1 MPQGDVAIV
10 GMACRFAGDAKSPD
24 EFYEMLLNGRDS
36 WSKVPSSRFNVDA
49 RHHPWAQRR
58 GSLVCNGGYFLRES
72 EAKWDAPFFSC
83 SAVEARAMDP
93 QQRLLLEVAYESL
106 ENAGFS
112 LEAMADTETGCFVGG
127 FTNDYKTII
136 QRDTLATPH
145 YSMPGCALALLSNR
159 VSWFYNLRGPSVT
172 LDTACSSSLTALHL
186 ACESINSESNKSRC
200 ALVGGTSLIM
210 DPGDGCLLNEL
221 GFLSPDSRC
230 FAFDSRANGY
240 ARGDGI
246 CMVVLKHIDDAIRDG
261 DAIRAVIR
269 ASGINSDGRTAGIVL
284 PNGDAQERLIRA
296 TYQMSGLDP
305 ADTQYVE
312 FHGTGTRA
320 GDPTEMGAVSR
331 AMASP
336 NRSTLYGGSVKTQ
349 IGHTE
354 AAAGLAGLVKCVLA
368 MERGIIPPQLNFDK
382 PNPRLQL
389 ESSNVVIPTAPVPWP
404 ECETRRCSV
413 NSFGFGGTNAHIIL
427 DDGRSYRQAKVPAAN
442 GLLSLEA
449 SAPRNRPDAVAVE
462 NESAGPEARVF
473 VLSAPEKD
481 AVARQC
487 RAHADHVEAH
497 CTADMLLHYA
507 YTLGE
512 RRSTFQ
518 WRHAV
523 VAGSIDALAA
533 CWRNPDLKA
542 ARVNARTNI
551 AFVLTG
557 QGAQWHAMGRELI
570 SFDVFASS
578 IRQSAACLAA
588 LGCPWDAWCELMK
601 SESASNVNQAGYSQ
615 PLCTVLQMALVDL
628 LEHWGVKPSAVV
640 GHSSGEIAAA
650 YAAQALSRESCLNI
664 AYQRGV
670 VSEKAKTL
678 CPGGS
683 MMAVG
688 LSVQQVQPYLARSKP
703 PVVVGCVNSPS
714 NITLTGDRASLEDL
728 RTVFEQENIFC
739 RLLQV
744 DNAYHSQHMLS
755 VRDDYLKSI
764 SDITPVKNSAI
775 TFYSTVLGREVPTAQ
790 LTADYWVDN
799 MCSPVEFV
807 SALDDMVYANTE
819 TREMKRK
826 SMATNLLVE
835 IGPHG
840 ALGGP
845 IQQFKVARGGL
856 DHLDYCSLLSRGK
869 GASLTAMTAAASL
882 WMKGASVDLTRLNR
896 MGETSEP
903 ATVLAN
909 LPSYRWNHSTSYWH
923 ETRVSRNER
932 SPAFPRHDLIGSQL
946 ASQNPLEPVW
956 RNYLR
961 LSEVPWLKDHQV
973 HGDIVFPAAG
983 MICAVIEALRQHAAS
998 NSHVKNISGFELR
1011 DISISRPLIIPND
1024 DAGIET
1030 YLHLKRRKLGM
1041 RGAESSWFEF
1051 SFCSCQQGD
1060 EFVEHACGLAQ
1071 VQHARQPTEVD
1082 GGKELREEI
1091 LAHRKRWVDKHGAC
1105 EHEVPLSTHF
1115 EFCKDQ
1121 GIVFGNTFQGLSK
1134 IHQNGTTASFEVT
1147 IPDSRSTMPESCES
1161 DYLLHP
1167 STLDA
1172 VIQTVM
1178 VAVPRMDGV
1187 PKQAWVPTAAN
1198 SIRVSSD
1205 IAGRHG
1211 DVLHGICDTSLNSPR
1226 EMASCIMAG
1235 DGSFDTLPGLI
1246 IDDIRTTGLGS
1257 TRSSSQLAEEASS
1270 TRIYASPTWKPDL
1283 ELLGTSDL
1291 RRLVLSKLADD
1302 LDMGKFCFESYN
1314 IVTELCRLALQK
1326 IGSST
1331 SSLPP
1336 HLQKYVGWLR
1346 ARCGIDDGGVF
1357 TPPVSPHTES
1367 QETSRDDSWVLKR
1380 LKDFSE
1386 KYPVDGNLL
1395 RHVFDSLDAIFAQ
1408 EAVPIAVLMANEN
1421 FSKYYRE
1428 AHGMTVTSQIFRD
1441 WFDLKAHKK
1450 PSLRVIEIGAGTA
1463 ATTLP
1468 VLQQLGNDGVGTPR
1482 FSKWTFTDI
1491 SPGWFENARILLG
1504 DWKQRVEYKV
1514 LDIEKDPVDQ
1524 GFEAETYDVVLA
1536 VNVLHATKNIQRT
1549 LENCKRLLKPGGN
1562 LVLGEITNRN
1572 DIGHFIVGVLP
1583 GWWAAEDGRK
1593 NGPLLLQSE
1602 WDDALKE
1609 AGFSG
1614 TDVVL
1619 SDNDDVDAHR
1629 VSNMVSTKPHNRAE
1643 ASPKTVV
1650 VVVPDDGS
1658 EFTERLGFQIRRK
1671 LQHLHANVVIKNLK
1685 AASAEVQDSTVI
1697 SLLEYELPIFEDI
1710 KQDRFNQVKH
1720 LLLYNKQVLWV
1731 TRSDP
1736 DDGPGH
1742 PSKRIVSGLIRC
1754 LKSEDGSRRPHELH
1768 FCRPLEEGDV
1778 DSASSVISRRICSIW
1793 QTELSGPDEMETV
1806 EQNGVFAI
1814 PRYMP
1819 EQALNSTLARIV
1831 NSDVAPETTSLI
1843 QAGRPLKLAVGQ
1855 PGMLDTLHF
1864 VDDEAASQHLL
1875 DDEVYI
1881 EVQACALN
1889 FLDIMIAMG
1898 EIQRP
1903 VLGYEAAGIVRRVG
1917 TRVTRFSPG
1926 DRVIQMAPGSIRT
1939 HIQTHQANVHAVPKA
1954 LSLEDA
1960 VSIPVA
1966 YSTAY
1971 YTLIEI
1977 ARLKKRESVLIHAAA
1992 GGLGQALI
2000 QIAKLLEAEIF
2011 CTAGSESKKQAIVA
2025 LGVMPDHI
2033 FSSRDLSFD
2042 AGIKRVTQ
2050 GRGVDVVVNS
2060 LAGEAL
2066 RFNLED
2072 MIISDPPR
2080 ASELVSKV
2088 LKLFEA
2094 GDVDHIR
2101 PIVSYDISNIESAF
2115 REMQRGSHIGKLV
2128 LRITSDSQAPV
2139 IPPKPAT
2146 LRLRP
2151 DATYLLVGGL
2161 GGLGRAQAL
2170 FMAEHGACHLVFVS
2184 RSGSARQEDK
2194 DFVATLVKQGVNAK
2208 AYAAD
2213 VADKAQLRAVLDNIS
2228 NNMPPIRGVIQGAM
2242 VLDDS
2247 LFHKMSY
2254 RQWATATKP
2263 KIQGSWNLHQLL
2275 PDGLDFFVL
2284 LSSLAGIVGSISQ
2297 ANYAAGNTYQ
2307 DALVH
2312 YRRSKGLAAQ
2322 SIDLGV
2328 IGGIG
2333 YIHEHQDV
2341 AARMNDFGLKFFHLL
2356 QCALA
2361 STGDG
2366 KNSLPRQLL
2375 VGACSGGIM
2384 QAAQKTNP
2392 DAHFSWL
2399 QTFASFA
2406 YLREL
2411 DVQDEAATDVGD
2423 KAEGQKLLDQLRRSK
2438 SIDEAIDTV
2447 QQILLAR
2454 ISKIV
2459 SVAVTDINTTKPV
2472 HTYGVDS
2479 LVAVELRNWLAKEL
2493 KSDMSIFDLTS
2504 NAPISDVCRK
2514 IAGRSQLIVKN

>member
-200 ALVGGTSLIM
+200 AL
-210 DPGDGCLLNEL
+210 
-221 GFLSPDSRC
+221 
-230 FAFDSRANGY
+230 
-240 ARGDGI
+240 
-246 CMVVLKHIDDAIRDG
+246 HIDDAIRDG

-601 SESASNVNQAGYSQ
+601 SESASN
-615 PLCTVLQMALVDL
+615 MALVDL

-932 SPAFPRHDLIGSQL
+932 SPAFPRHDLIG
-946 ASQNPLEPVW
+946 
-956 RNYLR
+956 NYLR

-1346 ARCGIDDGGVF
+1346 AR
-1357 TPPVSPHTES
+1357 PHTES

-1831 NSDVAPETTSLI
+1831 NSD
-1843 QAGRPLKLAVGQ
+1843 LAVGQ

-1903 VLGYEAAGIVRRVG
+1903 VLGYEAA
-1917 TRVTRFSPG
+1917 
-1926 DRVIQMAPGSIRT
+1926 
-1939 HIQTHQANVHAVPKA
+1939 A

-2170 FMAEHGACHLVFVS
+2170 FMA
-2184 RSGSARQEDK
+2184 D
-2194 DFVATLVKQGVNAK
+2194 
-2208 AYAAD
+2208 
-2213 VADKAQLRAVLDNIS
+2213 
-2228 NNMPPIRGVIQGAM
+2228 
-2242 VLDDS
+2242 